1 MSILFTPCR
10 IGTLEVP
17 NRFVRS
23 ATGESACTDGHI
35 SEGMVRYYERL
46 AQGEIGLIL
55 TGHAYVREEGK
66 THEEMTG
73 IHHDGLLPAL
83 EEWTERVHALGAKIV
98 MQINHQAMD
107 PNELSASEIRAILR
121 AFMEAAGRVQR
132 AGFDGVQV
140 HLAHGYLLS
149 QFMSPKANRRT
160 DEWGGIR
167 LAEEVLRVVR
177 AEVGLDYPV
186 LVKFN
191 CDSLEPESLTLDES
205 ASMAQALEAAGAD
218 AIEVSGAGAIQ
229 ENIRRKDQE
238 AYFAPY
244 ARRIREAV
252 SVPVILV
259 GGLRSVERMEEA
271 ISEGV
276 ADLVSMSRPFIREP
290 DIVVRFREGKEV
302 ADCISCGQCWSSKET
317 ANRCG
322 VLEKRD
328 GA

>member
-1 MSILFTPCR
+1 MSILFTPHR
-10 IGTLEVP
+10 IGTLEIP

-23 ATGESACTDGHI
+23 ATGESACTDGRI
-35 SEGMVRYYERL
+35 SEGMIRYYERL
-46 AQGEIGLIL
+46 AQGGIGLII

-83 EEWTERVHALGAKIV
+83 RRWTERVHAYGAKMV
-98 MQINHQAMD
+98 MQINHRAMD
-107 PNELSASEIRAILR
+107 PNELEASEIGAILR
-121 AFMEAAGRVQR
+121 TFTEAAGRVQR

-140 HLAHGYLLS
+140 HAAHGFLLS

-160 DEWGGIR
+160 DEWRGIR
-167 LAEEVLRVVR
+167 LAEEVLRAVR
-177 AEVGLDYPV
+177 KKVGPDYPV

-191 CDSLEPESLTLDES
+191 CDSLEPGSLTLDES
-205 ASMAQALEAAGAD
+205 AAVAQALEQAGAD
-218 AIEVSGAGAIQ
+218 AIEVSGASAAQ
-229 ENIRRKDQE
+229 ENIRRKEQE

-244 ARRIREAV
+244 ARRIKEAV

-259 GGLRSVERMEEA
+259 GGLRSMERMEEI

-276 ADLVSMSRPFIREP
+276 ADFVSMSRPFIREP
-290 DIVVRFREGKEV
+290 DLVAQFREGKRV

-322 VLEKRD
+322 VLEKR
-328 GA
+328 GGV